1 MSDIDSLGMVGNAR
15 FSPNISKLNSQ
26 AVVVDLVYNPLKT
39 DLLKTA
45 KSMGLK
51 TVDGLG
57 MLLHQGVPG
66 FEKWFGVRPKVT
78 EELEMFL
85 QEKCNVTI

>member
-1 MSDIDSLGMVGNAR
+1 M
-15 FSPNISKLNSQ
+15 K
-26 AVVVDLVYNPLKT
+26 
-39 DLLKTA
+39 
-45 KSMGLK
+45 LK

-66 FEKWFGVRPKVT
+66 FEKWFGVQPKVT
-78 EELEMFL
+78 KELEMFL

>member
-1 MSDIDSLGMVGNAR
+1 MIGNAR

-26 AVVVDLVYNPLKT
+26 ALVVDLVYNPLKT

-45 KSMGLK
+45 ISMGLK

-66 FEKWFGVRPKVT
+66 FEKWFGVQPKVT